1 MISKK
6 VPVRAATRGKLARLV
21 NYLLDT
27 KGRGSERVA
36 AVVVTNCRSGDE
48 DPIWAVR
55 EMQATQERNQR
66 AKGDKTYHLVVSFR
80 SGEEVDPDVLREIE
94 EEFARSLGFTGH
106 QRVSVVH
113 RDTDNLH
120 LHVAINKVHP
130 ERFTLHEPF
139 NDYHVREKLCQRLE
153 QRYGL
158 APDRSRPG
166 RPSPRE
172 APAQEKAATMEAVA
186 GVESLAGFVQRTLR
200 EATLGARS
208 WPELHEAFGK
218 AGVRLQARGNGLI
231 VQSGGMA
238 AKASS
243 CFRELS
249 KTALERRFGTFQPPG
264 RLPDSSAPAA
274 YEPKP
279 LQRGNT
285 SLYAQYQAGRAEAG
299 STRTRQLAQALAAH
313 RARVELAKRRY
324 QVHRTTLP
332 AVHGGPLKRV
342 ASGLHRSRLKQSV
355 DASYEAFRAEK
366 AKILRSAPR
375 LAWNDWL
382 MQQAA
387 RGSQS
392 AAAALRARRSPPP
405 PASHPA
411 KPGPPPIPAKFP
423 YHPAQPDYSQR
434 NSPRTRRF
442 QRLAALLQSRF
453 GRARP
458 RRAPEALAR
467 VRNLSGLDVVFQPE
481 RAAVLL
487 HPDAPGGVGAEV
499 SPGAPMR
506 REGAGVARD
515 GSRSG
520 GGRGQG
526 GVMTGT
532 EASSPYVTRGGT
544 ARGGGVEGV
553 RRTGETKKDRA
564 IQR

>member
-6 VPVRAATRGKLARLV
+6 VPVKAATKGKLSRLV
-21 NYLLDT
+21 NYLLDA
-27 KGRGSERVA
+27 KGKGSERVA
-36 AVVVTNCRSGDE
+36 AVAVTNCRSGDV
-48 DPIWAVR
+48 DPAWAVR

-80 SGEEVDPDVLREIE
+80 SGEEIGPDALREIE

-139 NDYHVREKLCQRLE
+139 NDYHVRKKLCQRLE

-158 APDRSRPG
+158 EPDRTRPG
-166 RPSPRE
+166 RQSPRE

-200 EATLGARS
+200 EATTGARS
-208 WPELHEAFGK
+208 WQELHQAFGNT
-218 AGVRLQARGNGLI
+218 GVRLQARGNGLI
-231 VQSGGMA
+231 VLSGGKT

-249 KTALERRFGTFQPPG
+249 KTALERRLGTFQPPG
-264 RLPDSSAPAA
+264 HLPDSPAPA

-279 LQRGNT
+279 LQRGST
-285 SLYAQYQAGRAEAG
+285 GLYAQYQAGRAEAG
-299 STRTRQLAQALAAH
+299 RTRTRQLDQALAAH
-313 RARVELAKRRY
+313 RARVELARRRY
-324 QVHRTTLP
+324 QVHRTTLR

-342 ASGLHRSRLKQSV
+342 ASELHRGRLKQSV
-355 DASYEAFRAEK
+355 DASYKTFRAEK
-366 AKILRSAPR
+366 AEILRSAPL

-387 RGSQS
+387 RGNES
-392 AAAALRARRSPPP
+392 AAATLRARRSPPP
-405 PASHPA
+405 ASHPT
-411 KPGPPPIPAKFP
+411 KPGPSPIPPKLP
-423 YHPAQPDYSQR
+423 YHHAQPDYSQR

-442 QRLAALLQSRF
+442 QRIAALLQSRF

-458 RRAPEALAR
+458 RRAPETLAR

-481 RAAVLL
+481 RVAMLL
-487 HPDAPGGVGAEV
+487 HPDAPGGVGTEIA
-499 SPGAPMR
+499 PGVAMR
-506 REGAGVARD
+506 RERAGVARD

-520 GGRGQG
+520 GGGRRQG
-526 GVMTGT
+526 GTMTGT
-532 EASSPYVTRGGT
+532 DAGSPYVTRGGT
-544 ARGGGVEGV
+544 ARGGSAEGV
-553 RRTGETKKDRA
+553 PSTAETKKERA
-564 IQR
+564 VER

>member
-6 VPVRAATRGKLARLV
+6 VPVRAATRGKLSRLV
-21 NYLLDT
+21 NYLLDA
-27 KGRGSERVA
+27 KGKGSERVA
-36 AVVVTNCRSGDE
+36 AVAVTNCRSGDE
-48 DPIWAVR
+48 DPTWAVR

-66 AKGDKTYHLVVSFR
+66 ARGDKTYHLVVSFR
-80 SGEEVDPDVLREIE
+80 GGEEVAPDVLREIE
-94 EEFARSLGFTGH
+94 EEFARALGFTGH

-130 ERFTLHEPF
+130 GRFTLHEPF

-158 APDRSRPG
+158 EPDRTRPD
-166 RPSPRE
+166 RQSPRE

-200 EATLGARS
+200 EAALGARS
-208 WPELHEAFGK
+208 WQELHEAFGK
-218 AGVRLQARGNGLI
+218 TGVRLQARGNGLI
-231 VQSGGMA
+231 VQSGGKT

-249 KTALERRFGTFQPPG
+249 KTALERRLGTFQPPG
-264 RLPDSSAPAA
+264 QTPDLPAPPE

-279 LQRGNT
+279 LQRGST
-285 SLYAQYQAGRAEAG
+285 SLYAQYQAGRAAAG
-299 STRTRQLAQALAAH
+299 STRTRQLDQALAAH

-324 QVHRTTLP
+324 QVHRTTLR
-332 AVHGGPLKRV
+332 AVHRGPLKRV
-342 ASGLHRSRLKQSV
+342 ASGLHRGRLKQSV
-355 DASYEAFRAEK
+355 DASYKTFRAEK
-366 AKILRSAPR
+366 AAILRAAPL

-387 RGSQS
+387 RGNQS
-392 AAAALRARRSPPP
+392 AAAALQARRSPP

-411 KPGPPPIPAKFP
+411 KPSPTPLPPKLPSS
-423 YHPAQPDYSQR
+423 HAQPDYSQR

-442 QRLAALLQSRF
+442 QRIAALLQSRF

-458 RRAPEALAR
+458 RRAPETLAR

-481 RAAVLL
+481 RAAMLL

-532 EASSPYVTRGGT
+532 EASSPYVTRSGT

>member
-6 VPVRAATRGKLARLV
+6 VPVKAATKGKLSRLV
-21 NYLLDT
+21 NYLLDA
-27 KGRGSERVA
+27 KGKGSERVA
-36 AVVVTNCRSGDE
+36 AVAVTNCRSGDV
-48 DPIWAVR
+48 DPAWAVR

-80 SGEEVDPDVLREIE
+80 SGEEIAPDALREIE

-158 APDRSRPG
+158 EPDRTRPG
-166 RPSPRE
+166 RQSPRE

-218 AGVRLQARGNGLI
+218 TGVRLQARGNGLI
-231 VQSGGMA
+231 VQSGGKT

-243 CFRELS
+243 CFCELS
-249 KTALERRFGTFQPPG
+249 KTALERRLGTFQPPG
-264 RLPDSSAPAA
+264 QLPDFPAPA

-299 STRTRQLAQALAAH
+299 STRTKQLAQALAAH

-324 QVHRTTLP
+324 QVHRTTLR

-342 ASGLHRSRLKQSV
+342 ASGLHRGRLKQSV
-355 DASYEAFRAEK
+355 DASYKTFRVEK
-366 AKILRSAPR
+366 AAILRAAPL

-405 PASHPA
+405 ASPSTKPA
-411 KPGPPPIPAKFP
+411 PPPTPP
-423 YHPAQPDYSQR
+423 ELPCNHAQPNYSQR

-442 QRLAALLQSRF
+442 QRIAALLQSRF

-458 RRAPEALAR
+458 RRAPETLAR

-481 RAAVLL
+481 RVAVLL
-487 HPDAPGGVGAEV
+487 HPDAPGRLGAEV
-499 SPGAPMR
+499 SPRPPMR
-506 REGAGVARD
+506 REGAGVAGD

-520 GGRGQG
+520 GGGREG
-526 GVMTGT
+526 GTMTGT
-532 EASSPYVTRGGT
+532 DAGSPYVTRGGT
-544 ARGGGVEGV
+544 ARGNAEAVP
-553 RRTGETKKDRA
+553 RTAETKKDRA
-564 IQR
+564 LER